1 MGVFVHLQSP
11 NNIMVTPTTTTTS
24 TTITL
29 SFLLILTVAPTLTR
43 ADVNTMT
50 DKILKDI
57 LKDYNPDARPAGKL
71 SDRKLYFL
79 SKLKLSE
86 ETCQYR
92 LCTAMLL

>member
-11 NNIMVTPTTTTTS
+11 NNIMVTPTTT
-24 TTITL
+24 ITL
-29 SFLLILTVAPTLTR
+29 SFLIILTVAASLTR

-71 SDRKLYFL
+71 SDRKLYFFIQ
-79 SKLKLSE
+79 
-86 ETCQYR
+86 T
-92 LCTAMLL
+92 